1 MLLFLVTP
9 CLVKT
14 VQPCMK
20 WIPTFKKWPPTT
32 YLIPNDKKTLTKCH
46 KYKRCILLYTCTK
59 PVACA
64 LVCAHVITHIKWWRL
79 IKVWFSLSSSVYL
92 WGHCYVK
99 VCSVFVY
106 VKVCSTLFCRIM
118 MLNAVIIYLS
128 LLENT
133 FYWMI
138 IINCRGV
145 LSPTWK
151 ANSHVKWHNLSPGKA
166 FSPT

>member
-46 KYKRCILLYTCTK
+46 KYKRCTLFSTCTK
-59 PVACA
+59 PVACV

-92 WGHCYVK
+92 WDHCYVK
-99 VCSVFVY
+99 VCSVSLCFAGSWCWMQLSY
-106 VKVCSTLFCRIM
+106 IYHFWKTLFT
-118 MLNAVIIYLS
+118 
-128 LLENT
+128 E
-133 FYWMI
+133 W
-138 IINCRGV
+138 
-145 LSPTWK
+145 
-151 ANSHVKWHNLSPGKA
+151 
-166 FSPT
+166 